1 MAQPSVLIDLQA
13 AQRRAQPSVLD
24 LPGEMRKRRRSEG
37 DHADATRA
45 LDALRSAFKSARGAA
60 STLCNKAKRALQAFE
75 DASKSGLPELSLR
88 SRVDNAT
95 GGLPAQAPHEV
106 FSRRDGGGVRRSAD
120 SDFLVTALLQSQIR
134 LQHERALV
142 RDVHR
147 KLELL
152 DIDETAAHVTCAR
165 GAAVTRNG
173 AVLSMDASSKEKCKD
188 ADVWSVVISA
198 VGYWFAREVLGL
210 EQKPTRTL
218 INRAILA
225 MKPRKIARDELKTAK
240 VERLVERLIARIRAR
255 CTTEDDYD
263 LAWEACVEAAKH
275 AAHHGEE
282 LVLYRL
288 LSALGGRSA
297 KITIVSFGHPACSD
311 CHSLFKLLGDVDRT
325 KAIPAAL
332 CPSGFD
338 HKNVGVWCG
347 VYTLDW

>member
-1 MAQPSVLIDLQA
+1 MPQPSVRIDLEA
-13 AQRRAQPSVLD
+13 AQRRAQRSALTYS
-24 LPGEMRKRRRSEG
+24 ETETNKRRRGEG

-45 LDALRSAFKSARGAA
+45 LDALRSAFKNARGAA
-60 STLCNKAKRALQAFE
+60 SKLCKKAKSALQAFE
-75 DASKSGLPELSLR
+75 DASKAGLPEFSLR
-88 SRVDNAT
+88 SRVDDAT
-95 GGLPAQAPHEV
+95 GGLPAQAPHQV
-106 FSRRDGGGVRRSAD
+106 FSRRDGVPRDAD
-120 SDFLVTALLQSQIR
+120 SDFLVAALLLSQSR

-142 RDVHR
+142 RDVHK

-165 GAAVTRNG
+165 GGAVTRNG
-173 AVLSMDASSKEKCKD
+173 AVLTMDASSKEKCKD
-188 ADVWSVVISA
+188 ADVWAVVISA
-198 VGYWFAREVLGL
+198 VGYWFALEVLGFD
-210 EQKPTRTL
+210 QMPTRTL
-218 INRAILA
+218 INIAILA
-225 MKPRKIARDELKTAK
+225 MKPRKIARDELENDE
-240 VERLVERLIARIRAR
+240 VERLVERLVARMRTR

-332 CPSGFD
+332 CPSGLD
-338 HKNVGVWCG
+338 HTDVGVWCG

>member
-1 MAQPSVLIDLQA
+1 MPQPSVRIDLEA
-13 AQRRAQPSVLD
+13 AQRRAQRSALHYSGP
-24 LPGEMRKRRRSEG
+24 ETNKRRRSEG

-45 LDALRSAFKSARGAA
+45 LDALRSAFKNARGAA
-60 STLCNKAKRALQAFE
+60 SKLCKKAKSALQALE
-75 DASKSGLPELSLR
+75 DASKAGLPKFSLR

-106 FSRRDGGGVRRSAD
+106 FSQQDGVPRDAD
-120 SDFLVTALLQSQIR
+120 SDFLAHALLQSQIR
-134 LQHERALV
+134 LYHERALV

-147 KLELL
+147 NLELL
-152 DIDETAAHVTCAR
+152 DIDETAAHVTFAS
-165 GAAVTRNG
+165 GGAVTGDG
-173 AVLSMDASSKEKCKD
+173 AVIYMDASSKEKCKD
-188 ADVWSVVISA
+188 ADVWAVVISA
-198 VGYWFAREVLGL
+198 VGYWFALEVLGF
-210 EQKPTRTL
+210 EQMPTRTL
-218 INRAILA
+218 INIAILA
-225 MKPRKIARDELKTAK
+225 MKPRKIARDELENDE
-240 VERLVERLIARIRAR
+240 VERLVERLVARMRTR

-325 KAIPAAL
+325 KTIPAAL
-332 CPSGFD
+332 CPSGLN